1 MPKLEEIMSAGQSL
15 ANHIDIETEENGEL
29 SESTLAMLE
38 TWENQLTEK
47 ADSIIWA
54 SRQIDSEA
62 EHYKEEADRL
72 MVLCAQRKR
81 LAQHLKE
88 RVHLAMKALG
98 IDNIKGYYK
107 LTVAKNG
114 GSIPIEMGVPIEKL
128 PKEYVVE
135 KVTLQANLDGIRQ
148 ALEAGKEV
156 PGCALKERGTHL
168 RVK

>member
-1 MPKLEEIMSAGQSL
+1 MAKLEEIMSAGQSL
-15 ANHIDIETEENGEL
+15 ARQLDIETEENGEL

-38 TWENQLTEK
+38 AWEKQLTEK
-47 ADSIIWA
+47 ADSIIYA

-72 MVLCAQRKR
+72 MVLCTQRKR
-81 LAQHLKE
+81 LAQSLKE

-98 IDNIKGYYK
+98 IDSIKGYYK

-114 GSIPIEMGVPIEKL
+114 GSIPLNIEVPVDKL
-128 PKEYVVE
+128 PKEYVAE
-135 KVTLQANLDGIRQ
+135 KVTLLPDQDKIRQ

-168 RVK
+168 RIK